1 MQQARARL
9 GKGTTWEGHDF
20 SRAVNPLTTS
30 RASAPAVAT
39 VYFAYIGLL
48 TIASPSL
55 SLEVFG
61 ERRSVSRSPERF
73 SGLWLFGTVPVCLY
87 ISEFQELPSGF
98 NFALCNFQGS

>member
-48 TIASPSL
+48 TIASAYL
-55 SLEVFG
+55 SLLVFG
-61 ERRSVSRSPERF
+61 KRRLVSRSPERF
-73 SGLWLFGTVPVCLY
+73 SGLWLFLGTVRVCLY
-87 ISEFQELPSGF
+87 ISEFQELPHSTWR
-98 NFALCNFQGS
+98 NV